1 MSDNKDSDIDQ
12 VKQGSNEQ
20 DLEKIELIE
29 KKDGK
34 GKEDNDGKKAKT
46 ADESTKKG
54 DEESPMSKAFCFS
67 KYITFW

>member
-1 MSDNKDSDIDQ
+1 MSDNKDEHIGQ

-34 GKEDNDGKKAKT
+34 GKDHHDGEKANT
-46 ADESTKKG
+46 PDESTKKG
-54 DEESPMSKAFCFS
+54 DGGSPMSKAFFFS